1 MHSVTPLVPTGLIC
15 RETFIFKKGCRFV
28 TFRFFL
34 RRDPSFTNVSLAY
47 ILEAFTVCITPLRH
61 SYGLYCAATSLLR
74 SVLGRYVTLTVCITP
89 LRHSYGLY
97 YAATSLL
104 RSVLR
109 RCVTL
114 TVCIAPLRHFYGL
127 YCAAASLLHC
137 AA

>member
-61 SYGLYCAATSLLR
+61 SYGLYCVAA
-74 SVLGRYVTLTVCITP
+74 
-89 LRHSYGLY
+89 
-97 YAATSLL
+97 SLL

-109 RCVTL
+109 RCVTF
-114 TVCIAPLRHFYGL
+114 TVCIAPLRHSYIAPLRVSPPGIPYHFRAINFPGIFFQSRDFPGNALSY
-127 YCAAASLLHC
+127 LLV
-137 AA
+137 